1 VVASLGRYHP
11 ARLDSSLL
19 KSLLLLLL
27 LLLVT
32 GRQLAVPVRLLLH
45 LHLGRAVANGVAVQ
59 APQLG
64 VVEGAHLDLVHLSRV
79 SIENIENIENN

>member
-1 VVASLGRYHP
+1 
-11 ARLDSSLL
+11 
-19 KSLLLLLL
+19 
-27 LLLVT
+27 
-32 GRQLAVPVRLLLH
+32 
-45 LHLGRAVANGVAVQ
+45 VANGVAVQ